1 MNGTTNPQMDRYIH
15 NPFTLLALIF
25 FGVLALLV
33 LPLVFLGIIGGAFA
47 KLGFSW
53 GTAFLILF
61 ATLAGSFVN
70 IPVASLENRLVYGEE
85 YGEFVPFVQLL
96 YRIPLP
102 AERTT
107 LAINVGGALIPILI
121 SLYLLIE
128 SVLMTASLLTALL
141 ALAGVALVSAV
152 AHLTSRVVP
161 GLGIVTPVFIPPLS
175 ALLCGLAFS
184 IPLGAGGMAA
194 PVIAYTSG
202 TLGVLIGADLLNL
215 DRIRDMGAP
224 MVSIGG
230 AGTFDG
236 IFLAG
241 VIAAFLA

>member
-1 MNGTTNPQMDRYIH
+1 MDRYIH
-15 NPFTLLALIF
+15 NPFTRLALF
-25 FGVLALLV
+25 LFGFLALLV
-33 LPLVFLGIIGGAFA
+33 LPLIFLGIIGSAFA
-47 KLGFSW
+47 NLGFSW
-53 GTAFLILF
+53 PMAFLILL

-70 IPVASLENRLVYGEE
+70 IPVATMENRVQVWEE
-85 YGEFVPFVQLL
+85 EFMPFVQVL

-107 LAINVGGALIPILI
+107 LAINVGGALIPLVI

-128 SVLMTASLLTALL
+128 SVAMTGSILTVLL
-141 ALAGVALVSAV
+141 ALLGVAIVSMV
-152 AHLTSRVVP
+152 AHRTSKVIP
-161 GLGIVTPVFIPPLS
+161 GLGIATPVFIPPLS
-175 ALLCGLAFS
+175 ALLCGLVLS
-184 IPLGAGGMAA
+184 VPLGADGMGA
-194 PVIAYTSG
+194 PVIAYASG

-241 VIAAFLA
+241 IIAAFLA

>member
-1 MNGTTNPQMDRYIH
+1 MDRYIH
-15 NPFTLLALIF
+15 NPFTLIALVF
-25 FGVLALLV
+25 FGMLAIML
-33 LPLVFLGIIGGAFA
+33 LPLVFLGVIGGAFA
-47 KLGFSW
+47 NLGFSW
-53 GTAFLILF
+53 GTALLILL
-61 ATLAGSFVN
+61 ATLGGSFLN
-70 IPVASLENRLVYGEE
+70 IPLATIENRVQRVQDYEE
-85 YGEFVPFVQLL
+85 EFVPFVEIL

-107 LAINVGGALIPILI
+107 LAINVGGALIPVLI
-121 SLYLLIE
+121 SLYLLLQ
-128 SVLMTASLLTALL
+128 SVLTTGSAATAVL
-141 ALAGVALVSAV
+141 AVMGVAFVSAV
-152 AHLTSRVVP
+152 AHLTSKVVP
-161 GLGIVTPVFIPPLS
+161 GLGIVTPIFIPPLS
-175 ALLCGLAFS
+175 ALLCGLLLP
-184 IPLGAGGMAA
+184 IPLGLGSMAA
-194 PVIAYTSG
+194 PVIAYASG

>member
-1 MNGTTNPQMDRYIH
+1 MDRYIH
-15 NPFTLLALIF
+15 NPFTLIALVF
-25 FGVLALLV
+25 FGMLAIML
-33 LPLVFLGIIGGAFA
+33 LPLVFLGVIGGAFA
-47 KLGFSW
+47 NLGFSW
-53 GTAFLILF
+53 GMALLILL
-61 ATLAGSFVN
+61 ATLGGSFLN
-70 IPVASLENRLVYGEE
+70 IPLATIENRVPVYEE
-85 YGEFVPFVQLL
+85 EFVPFVEIL

-107 LAINVGGALIPILI
+107 LAINVGGALIPVLI
-121 SLYLLIE
+121 SLYLLLQ
-128 SVLMTASLLTALL
+128 SVLTTGSAATAVL
-141 ALAGVALVSAV
+141 AVMGVAFVSAV
-152 AHLTSRVVP
+152 AHLTSKVVP
-161 GLGIVTPVFIPPLS
+161 GLGIVTPIFVPPLS
-175 ALLCGLAFS
+175 ALLCGLLLP
-184 IPLGAGGMAA
+184 IPLGLGSMAA

>member
-1 MNGTTNPQMDRYIH
+1 MDRYIH
-15 NPFTLLALIF
+15 NPFTLLALVL
-25 FGVLALLV
+25 FGGLGLLV
-33 LPLVFLGIIGGAFA
+33 LPLVFLGIIGSAFA
-47 KLGFSW
+47 NLGFSW
-53 GTAFLILF
+53 TTAFLILL

-70 IPVASLENRLVYGEE
+70 IPVAILENPVRVYEE
-85 YGEFVPFVQLL
+85 EFVPFVQIL

-102 AERTT
+102 AEKTT
-107 LAINVGGALIPILI
+107 LAVNVGGALIPVLI
-121 SLYLLIE
+121 SLYLLVE
-128 SVLMTASLLTALL
+128 SVAMTGSPLTTGLALL
-141 ALAGVALVSAV
+141 GVTLVSLV

-175 ALLCGLAFS
+175 ALLCGLAL
-184 IPLGAGGMAA
+184 PGLLGGGPMAA

-215 DRIRDMGAP
+215 DRIGEMGAP

-241 VIAAFLA
+241 VLAAFLA

>member
-1 MNGTTNPQMDRYIH
+1 MDRYIH
-15 NPFTLLALIF
+15 NPFTLLALLL
-25 FGVLALLV
+25 FGALALIV

-47 KLGFSW
+47 NLGFSW
-53 GTAFLILF
+53 TTAFLILA
-61 ATLAGSFVN
+61 ATIAGSFVN
-70 IPVASLENRLVYGEE
+70 IPVATLENPGQAYEE
-85 YGEFVPFVQLL
+85 VFVPLVQAI

-107 LAINVGGALIPILI
+107 LAVNVGGALIPVLI
-121 SLYLLIE
+121 SLYLLAG
-128 SVLMTASLLTALL
+128 SVAMTGSFLTAAL
-141 ALAGVALVSAV
+141 ALLGILLVSVV
-152 AHLTSRVVP
+152 ARLTSRVVP
-161 GLGIVTPVFIPPLS
+161 GLGIVTPVFVPPLS
-175 ALLCGLAFS
+175 ALLCGLLLS
-184 IPLGAGGMAA
+184 LPLGGRAMAA

-215 DRIRDMGAP
+215 GRIGEMGAP

>member
-1 MNGTTNPQMDRYIH
+1 MDRYVH
-15 NPFTLLALIF
+15 NPFTLIALVFFGILALI
-25 FGVLALLV
+25 V

-47 KLGFSW
+47 NLGFSVN
-53 GTAFLILF
+53 TAFLILF

-70 IPVASLENRLVYGEE
+70 IPVATIENQVPSYEE
-85 YGEFVPFVQLL
+85 EFVPFVEIL

-107 LAINVGGALIPILI
+107 LAINVGGALIPVLL
-121 SLYLLIE
+121 SLYLLAE
-128 SVLMTASLLTALL
+128 TVSTTASLLTAGFALL
-141 ALAGVALVSAV
+141 GVALVSLV

-161 GLGIVTPVFIPPLS
+161 GLGIVTPIFIPPLA
-175 ALLCGLAFS
+175 ALFCGLALPVLF
-184 IPLGAGGMAA
+184 GGGTMAA

-215 DRIRDMGAP
+215 RRIGDMGAP

>member
-1 MNGTTNPQMDRYIH
+1 MDRYIH
-15 NPFTLLALIF
+15 NPFTLLALIL
-25 FGVLALLV
+25 FGGLALLV

-47 KLGFSW
+47 NLGFSW
-53 GTAFLILF
+53 STAFLILL

-70 IPVASLENRLVYGEE
+70 IPIATIENRVPVYEE
-85 YGEFVPFVQLL
+85 EFVPFVQIL

-102 AERTT
+102 SERTT
-107 LAINVGGALIPILI
+107 LAVNVGGALIPVLI
-121 SLYLLIE
+121 SLYLLFE
-128 SVLMTASLLTALL
+128 SVMMTASLATTVL
-141 ALAGVALVSAV
+141 ALTGVAFVSLA
-152 AHLTSRVVP
+152 ARLTSRVVP
-161 GLGIVTPVFIPPLS
+161 GLGIVTPLFIPPLS
-175 ALLCGLAFS
+175 ALFCGLVLS
-184 IPLGAGGMAA
+184 LPLGTGTMAA

-202 TLGVLIGADLLNL
+202 TLGVLVGADLLNL

>member
-1 MNGTTNPQMDRYIH
+1 MDRYIF
-15 NPFTLLALIF
+15 NPFTLLALLL
-25 FGVLALLV
+25 FGALIVVV

-47 KLGFSW
+47 HLGFSW
-53 GTAFLILF
+53 GTALLILL
-61 ATLAGSFVN
+61 ATLAGSFLN
-70 IPVASLENRLVYGEE
+70 IPLTTIENRVQVYEE
-85 YGEFVPFVQLL
+85 EFVPFVQIL

-107 LAINVGGALIPILI
+107 LAINVGGALIPVLI
-121 SLYLLIE
+121 SLYLLLQ
-128 SVLMTASLLTALL
+128 SVAMTGSPVTAGLAFL
-141 ALAGVALVSAV
+141 GVAFVALA
-152 AHLTSRVVP
+152 AHATSRVVP

-175 ALLCGLAFS
+175 ALLCGLALPVPFG
-184 IPLGAGGMAA
+184 LGTMSA

>member
-1 MNGTTNPQMDRYIH
+1 MDRYIH
-15 NPFTLLALIF
+15 NPFTILALIF

-47 KLGFSW
+47 NLGFSW
-53 GTAFLILF
+53 STAFLILF
-61 ATLAGSFVN
+61 ATLGGSFVN
-70 IPVASLENRLVYGEE
+70 IPIATLENRLQAYGEDYE
-85 YGEFVPFVQLL
+85 EEFVPFVQIL

-107 LAINVGGALIPILI
+107 LAINVGGALIPTLI
-121 SLYLLIE
+121 SLYLL
-128 SVLMTASLLTALL
+128 VQAAAMTASLLTTVLALL
-141 ALAGVALVSAV
+141 GVAVVSVV

-175 ALLCGLAFS
+175 ALLCGLTLS

-194 PVIAYTSG
+194 PIIAYTSG

>member
-1 MNGTTNPQMDRYIH
+1 MDRYVS
-15 NPFTLLALIF
+15 NPFTLVALAL
-25 FGVLALLV
+25 FGLLAFLV

-47 KLGFSW
+47 NLGFSFT
-53 GTAFLILF
+53 TAFLILF

-70 IPVASLENRLVYGEE
+70 LPLATVRNRVPAYEE
-85 YGEFVPFVQLL
+85 EFIPFVNIL

-102 AERTT
+102 AEETT
-107 LAINVGGALIPILI
+107 LAINVGGGLIPILI
-121 SLYLLIE
+121 SLYLLA
-128 SVLMTASLLTALL
+128 VASSPLVIALALL
-141 ALAGVALVSAV
+141 GVAAVSVV
-152 AHLTSRVVP
+152 ARLTSRVVP
-161 GLGIVTPVFIPPLS
+161 GLGIATPLFIPPLS
-175 ALLCGLAFS
+175 ALLCGLVLSVPA
-184 IPLGAGGMAA
+184 GGGMAA

-202 TLGVLIGADLLNL
+202 TLGVLVGADLLNL
-215 DRIRDMGAP
+215 GRIRDLGAP

>member
-1 MNGTTNPQMDRYIH
+1 MERYIH
-15 NPFTLLALIF
+15 NPFTLIALVF
-25 FGVLALLV
+25 FGILALLV
-33 LPLVFLGIIGGAFA
+33 LPLVFFGIIGGAFA
-47 KLGFSW
+47 NLGFSW
-53 GTAFLILF
+53 STAFLILL
-61 ATLAGSFVN
+61 ATLMGSFVN
-70 IPVASLENRLVYGEE
+70 IPLARLENRVPVYEE
-85 YGEFVPFVQLL
+85 EFIPFVQIL

-107 LAINVGGALIPILI
+107 LAINVGGALIPAVI
-121 SLYLLIE
+121 SVYLLFE
-128 SVLMTASLLTALL
+128 SVVLTASLVTIFL
-141 ALAGVALVSAV
+141 AILGVAFVSAI
-152 AHLTSRVVP
+152 AHFTSRVVP

-175 ALLCGLAFS
+175 ALLCGVVLPLA
-184 IPLGAGGMAA
+184 IGAGTMAA

>member
-1 MNGTTNPQMDRYIH
+1 MDRYIH
-15 NPFTLLALIF
+15 NPFTLIALVL

-33 LPLVFLGIIGGAFA
+33 LPLVFFGIIGGAFA
-47 KLGFSW
+47 NLGFSW
-53 GTAFLILF
+53 GTALLILF

-70 IPVASLENRLVYGEE
+70 IPLATLENPVQVSEE
-85 YGEFVPFVQLL
+85 EFVPFVQIL

-107 LAINVGGALIPILI
+107 LAINVGGALIPLLI
-121 SLYLLIE
+121 SGYLLFE
-128 SVLMTASLLTALL
+128 SVVVTGSPATL
-141 ALAGVALVSAV
+141 ALALLGVAFVGAV

-175 ALLCGLAFS
+175 ALLCGLALS
-184 IPLGAGGMAA
+184 ALLGEGTMAA

-202 TLGVLIGADLLNL
+202 TLGVLTGADLLNL
-215 DRIRDMGAP
+215 GRIGEMGAP

>member
-1 MNGTTNPQMDRYIH
+1 MDRYIH
-15 NPFTLLALIF
+15 NPFTLLAL
-25 FGVLALLV
+25 VLFAAVALLV
-33 LPLVFLGIIGGAFA
+33 LPLVFLGIIGRAFA
-47 KLGFSW
+47 NLGFSW
-53 GTAFLILF
+53 GTAFLLLLL
-61 ATLAGSFVN
+61 TLAGSFVN
-70 IPVASLENRLVYGEE
+70 IPLATLENRIQVSEE
-85 YGEFVPFVQLL
+85 YEEEFVPFVQIL

-107 LAINVGGALIPILI
+107 LSMNVGGALIPLLI
-121 SLYLLIE
+121 SVYILLE
-128 SVLMTASLLTALL
+128 SIVMTASFATAFL
-141 ALAGVALVSAV
+141 ALIGVALVSVV

-161 GLGIVTPVFIPPLS
+161 GLGIVTPVFIPPLA
-175 ALLCGLAFS
+175 ALLCGLVLPV
-184 IPLGAGGMAA
+184 PLGAGTMAS

-202 TLGVLIGADLLNL
+202 TLGVLVGADLLNL
-215 DRIRDMGAP
+215 GRIGDMAAP

>member
-1 MNGTTNPQMDRYIH
+1 MDRYIH
-15 NPFTLLALIF
+15 NPFTLLALVF
-25 FGVLALLV
+25 FSVLALLV

-47 KLGFSW
+47 NLGFSW
-53 GTAFLILF
+53 GTAFLILL

-70 IPVASLENRLVYGEE
+70 IPLATFENPIQVYEE
-85 YGEFVPFVQLL
+85 EFIPFVQIL

-107 LAINVGGALIPILI
+107 LSMNVGGALIPLLI
-121 SLYLLIE
+121 SAYILLE
-128 SVLMTASLLTALL
+128 SVAMTGSFMTVIL
-141 ALAGVALVSAV
+141 ALVGVAIVAV
-152 AHLTSRVVP
+152 VARLTSRVVP
-161 GLGIVTPVFIPPLS
+161 GLGIVTPVFIPPLA
-175 ALLCGLAFS
+175 ALACGTALS
-184 IPLGAGGMAA
+184 VPLGAGAMAA

-215 DRIRDMGAP
+215 GRIGDMAAP